1 LVHGLLKVCPN
12 QLLVLFLAF
21 RGLACKSRLNVYICG
36 SSKLFIVVYERG
48 NSSKLR
54 ALWGSLFKLWE
65 SLRYTLYAELYQG
78 WYLQQLSSLLH
89 RASSPCRYGWSRR
102 AL

>member
-1 LVHGLLKVCPN
+1 MLNSVLSIANLQKFLVHGLLKVCPN

-54 ALWGSLFKLWE
+54 AL
-65 SLRYTLYAELYQG
+65 
-78 WYLQQLSSLLH
+78 
-89 RASSPCRYGWSRR
+89 
-102 AL
+102 